1 MADLMSDDRMEAEYG
16 QSSVRALPPE
26 QAAALAQQG
35 ATLLLLGVPQ
45 GTQIAINFHTFTAVR
60 SLGDGHTKPALSP
73 SPISPLRPS
82 LSPQRS
88 PVQPRPR
95 LTRVSGAVW
104 CRLATAQ
111 GPKFSGLKMIPPG
124 LHFLS
129 HTAVAKDSS
138 TSPIKAGFWFRCAPL
153 RIG

>member
-73 SPISPLRPS
+73 SPIAPLPPS
-82 LSPQRS
+82 LSPKRS
-88 PVQPRPR
+88 PVASLTSHPR
-95 LTRVSGAVW
+95 VW
-104 CRLATAQ
+104 CRLVPAGNGS
-111 GPKFSGLKMIPPG
+111 GPEVQRPEDDPARAA
-124 LHFLS
+124 LS
-129 HTAVAKDSS
+129 LTYGS
-138 TSPIKAGFWFRCAPL
+138 C
-153 RIG
+153 

>member
-1 MADLMSDDRMEAEYG
+1 MAYAPRPAPLLLLWISELTLRLLERRRPPRAQPGAAPYFGRMADLMSDDRMEAEYG

-73 SPISPLRPS
+73 SPIAPPRLS
-82 LSPQRS
+82 LPPQRS

-95 LTRVSGAVW
+95 LTRVSGA
-104 CRLATAQ
+104 
-111 GPKFSGLKMIPPG
+111 G
-124 LHFLS
+124 
-129 HTAVAKDSS
+129 
-138 TSPIKAGFWFRCAPL
+138 SPHV
-153 RIG
+153 

>member
-73 SPISPLRPS
+73 SPIAPLPPPSPPS
-82 LSPQRS
+82 ALPSSLAHVSPACLV
-88 PVQPRPR
+88 P
-95 LTRVSGAVW
+95 SGAGW
-104 CRLATAQ
+104 QRLRTR
-111 GPKFSGLKMIPPG
+111 
-124 LHFLS
+124 
-129 HTAVAKDSS
+129 SS
-138 TSPIKAGFWFRCAPL
+138 AA
-153 RIG
+153 